1 MAPLAETKVGRECEG
16 TTKAGVKKDEGPTV
30 DGNRMNALRVSLAV
44 TLWAGVALAQED
56 FTPPP
61 MVPSETPR
69 PELPPPPPTPPP
81 EPEAAPAPLLEIPA
95 PTVANAPLDS
105 NQPSLA
111 SRAEPPGRPLRIG
124 MGLLLGAGA
133 GVVVGLAGL
142 GVGTTALPADF
153 LSPLGNGLSG
163 MLLGFLVGVPIG
175 VVVAGLLFDG
185 TGTFWATLAGELVG
199 LAIGAAAVMFGGLE
213 GAPVCFAVPLLGAV
227 IGYEASSAESRAAV
241 APVIGWVTGRG
252 PVLGLAG
259 RF

>member
-1 MAPLAETKVGRECEG
+1 M
-16 TTKAGVKKDEGPTV
+16 KKDEGSTV
-30 DGNRMNALRVSLAV
+30 DGNRMNALRVSLVVA
-44 TLWAGVALAQED
+44 LWAGVATAQED

-81 EPEAAPAPLLEIPA
+81 EPEAVPA
-95 PTVANAPLDS
+95 PTIANPPLDP
-105 NQPSLA
+105 NQPNLA

-124 MGLLLGAGA
+124 MGLLIGAGA

-142 GVGTTALPADF
+142 GVGASALPSDF
-153 LSPLGNGLSG
+153 LSPLGNGVSG
-163 MLLGFLVGVPIG
+163 LLLGWLVGVPIG

-241 APVIGWVTGRG
+241 APVVGWVTGRG
-252 PVLGLAG
+252 PVFGLAG